1 MIQLNKTGI
10 YLLQDPGNVISMVFN
25 IKLNIC
31 KKNIE
36 AFDCCEVME
45 AH

>member
-1 MIQLNKTGI
+1 MIRINKTGI
-10 YLLQDPGNVISMVFN
+10 YSLQDAGNVISMVFN
-25 IKLNIC
+25 IKLNTY
-31 KKNIE
+31 KKNTE

>member
-1 MIQLNKTGI
+1 MTQLNKTGI
-10 YLLQDPGNVISMVFN
+10 YSLQDPGNVVSTVFN
-25 IKLNIC
+25 IKLNIY
-31 KKNIE
+31 KKNTE